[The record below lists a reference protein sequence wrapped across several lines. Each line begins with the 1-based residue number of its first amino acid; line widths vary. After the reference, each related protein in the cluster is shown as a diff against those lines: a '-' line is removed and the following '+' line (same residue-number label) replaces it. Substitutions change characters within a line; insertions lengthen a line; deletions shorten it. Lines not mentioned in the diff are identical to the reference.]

1 MSTCTF
7 YVCKTTKSVS
17 KILTG
22 NRNPKKPTIREIK
35 KCSHPE
41 SKNSLGT
48 IGTDN
53 VACEGNIEKCIIP
66 EHLR

>member
-1 MSTCTF
+1 MSTCIF

-17 KILTG
+17 KITTC
-22 NRNPKKPTIREIK
+22 NRNPKKPTIHEAK
-35 KCSHPE
+35 KCSHP
-41 SKNSLGT
+41 NSNIKPGT
-48 IGTDN
+48 IGTGN

>member
-17 KILTG
+17 KISTG
-22 NRNPKKPTIREIK
+22 NRNPQKPTIHEIK

-41 SKNSLGT
+41 SKNTPDT
-48 IGTDN
+48 IGTGN